1 MDIVRLPVAA
11 PPRPA
16 SSSSRHVQQPHAVE
30 GGGRTGVSDARARAP
45 GAFER
50 IVQGELLEREGATRY
65 QSTRAFL
72 IERSVERAQPAEQ
85 QPASLYQT
93 RPAIARYL
101 NHSRPESVPELT
113 RGRSVNLIV

>member
-1 MDIVRLPVAA
+1 MDIVRLPTTPAPRAA
-11 PPRPA
+11 GSSAGQVQRPD
-16 SSSSRHVQQPHAVE
+16 VVE
-30 GGGRTGVSDARARAP
+30 RPGRVESAGDRARGV

-50 IVQGELLEREGATRY
+50 VVQGELLERPAAHY

-72 IERSVERAQPAEQ
+72 HERSMEGAQPAER
-85 QPASLYQT
+85 QPATLSQT

-113 RGRSVNLIV
+113 RGRSVDLVV